1 MSNVRHSPKPSSPN
15 TFHQPNFLIP
25 TLTSPKDRP
34 IFHASNPSSTSLDTA
49 KRVMLMS
56 NQEVFNK
63 FNERE
68 NKNMLMY
75 LIHFVAVF
83 TVIWVISLILT
94 FIWRKCVKKEIT
106 RRVIIV
112 STIIAGI
119 LRFLYTSV
127 YTIDLIEVILIIV
140 AIPCVLLIRF
150 PKKNE
155 PKN

>member
-1 MSNVRHSPKPSSPN
+1 
-15 TFHQPNFLIP
+15 
-25 TLTSPKDRP
+25 
-34 IFHASNPSSTSLDTA
+34 
-49 KRVMLMS
+49 MS